1 MTRRS
6 VAEFL
11 ERFVHPLVAGGTL
24 EVGRPIAVAELDE
37 LERELAHASEA
48 VVAVDDAR
56 AGVLVDLVVRPPALL
71 LERDE
76 LELCAALHNVLFLA
90 HPRADSW
97 LATKGA
103 RKRVLETASLMAA
116 QPLTTDRRRALA
128 RHGLLHNVFNV
139 VRTDIKIS
147 WWTGSAQF
155 YGQEPPTRL
164 LRWRSVRRVRE
175 ETSTASYDQLL
186 TSDEAAPVMATLL
199 RRSPIT
205 HLLAMHPQAPPL
217 HWEDAVFV
225 LRDPELARAIAY
237 HATRPSAPFSLMTA
251 PARYAAAFEQFLER
265 SPPAAD
271 VRAVAAFLVY
281 LNALLAM
288 TEMRMREPGAK
299 SPLITTVLAPDR
311 AAQWP
316 RGLTTFLALPNALAR
331 IEPVLAEP
339 PGLGQ
344 EPRLYERWRVH
355 REQVQAGVGEAVIDT
370 LVNRLVKQ
378 LGLPPGL
385 PSAPAD
391 AEPAGDS
398 ETAAAVEVNDG

>member
-1 MTRRS
+1 MARHS

-11 ERFVHPLVAGGTL
+11 ESFVHPLVAGGTL
-24 EVGRPIAVAELDE
+24 HIGRPLTAADLDE
-37 LERELAHASEA
+37 FERDLAHASEA

-56 AGVLVDLVVRPPALL
+56 TGVLVDLVVRPPALVMDR
-71 LERDE
+71 EE

-103 RKRVLETASLMAA
+103 MHRVLETSHRMAA

-139 VRTDIKIS
+139 VRTDIKVS
-147 WWTGSAQF
+147 WWTGSAEF

-205 HLLAMHPQAPPL
+205 HLLAMHPQVPPL

-225 LRDPELARAIAY
+225 LRDPELARAVAY
-237 HATRPSAPFSLMTA
+237 HATRSSTPFSLTTA
-251 PARYAAAFEQFLER
+251 PSRYASAFEQFLER
-265 SPPAAD
+265 SPRPAD

-281 LNALLAM
+281 LNVLLAM
-288 TEMRMREPGAK
+288 TELRIREPGAN
-299 SPLITTVLAPDR
+299 SPLITTVLGRDR
-311 AAQWP
+311 ATQWP
-316 RGLTTFLALPNALAR
+316 RGLATFLALPNALAR
-331 IEPVLAEP
+331 IEPALAEP
-339 PGLGQ
+339 PGLSQ
-344 EPRLYERWRVH
+344 ESRLYERWRVH
-355 REQVQAGVGEAVIDT
+355 REQVQAGVGEAVVDT

-385 PSAPAD
+385 PPPSVDAVSGDAD
-391 AEPAGDS
+391 A
-398 ETAAAVEVNDG
+398 AASVAEVSDG